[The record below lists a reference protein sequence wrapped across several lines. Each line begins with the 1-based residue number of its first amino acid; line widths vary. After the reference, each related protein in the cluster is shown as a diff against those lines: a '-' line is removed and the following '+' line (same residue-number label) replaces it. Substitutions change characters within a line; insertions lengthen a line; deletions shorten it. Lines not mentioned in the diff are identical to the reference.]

1 MDQFTTT
8 HYILSQ
14 NIFMIFNLVAS
25 SKVDLNWCLSRLCV
39 CVLSS
44 FDGRSPVEPIAHPN
58 GRLRIEIRLR
68 TNQIDVKYHS
78 ECSLEW
84 THLHTWRWRSNDAF
98 EFCLHERKRKKQKKE
113 EKQKTHWTIR
123 IAFLCIRNQF
133 VEIRFRLHF
142 WPNRAYSCTTKL
154 VVVV

>member
-98 EFCLHERKRKKQKKE
+98 EFCLHERKRKKQKKRKE
-113 EKQKTHWTIR
+113 TKNTLNNSDRVSMHSKSIR
-123 IAFLCIRNQF
+123 WNPIQITFLA
-133 VEIRFRLHF
+133 ESRLLMH
-142 WPNRAYSCTTKL
+142 N
-154 VVVV
+154 